1 MRIKRGPATYKSEDM
16 RAALQKLLSES
27 AVIDVHMLIRAY
39 KDYMKEKTGVE
50 PNIEVKNASLFLR
63 HETLRRN
70 GLVKRVDHGRYV
82 VRTDPAD
89 RGLFY
94 TRERNEPEFTT
105 CADNDSNQE
114 LPMKSELG
122 LDRIL
127 DDAIILS
134 AKIDAAIRSCR
145 QIGELKPEL
154 NSELKALCEPILRD
168 CDAFITDMS
177 AVIAWYDDYVSE
189 QSLTGSVL
197 ENSMQQPSETS
208 STAEAMHRLH
218 GSKVI
223 PSEATHP
230 ELDNQKG
237 PEYYSHNDEM
247 VLSL

>member
-1 MRIKRGPATYKSEDM
+1 MRRKRGPATYKSEDM
-16 RAALQKLLSES
+16 RAALQKLLSEN
-27 AVIDVHMLIRAY
+27 AVIDVHMLIWAY

-63 HETLRRN
+63 HETLRWN

-94 TRERNEPEFTT
+94 PRERNEPEFTYR
-105 CADNDSNQE
+105 ADNDSNQK
-114 LPMKSELG
+114 LPKESVLS

-134 AKIDAAIRSCR
+134 AKIDTAIRSCR
-145 QIGELKPEL
+145 QLGDLKPEMY
-154 NSELKALCEPILRD
+154 SELKVLCEPILRD
-168 CDAFITDMS
+168 CDAFITDIS

-189 QSLTGSVL
+189 QSLTGAVL
-197 ENSMQQPSETS
+197 ENSMQQPSETH
-208 STAEAMHRLH
+208 STAEAMKRLH
-218 GSKVI
+218 GSMVI
-223 PSEATHP
+223 PSEVAHP
-230 ELDNQKG
+230 ELDNQKD
-237 PEYYSHNDEM
+237 PEHYSHDDEM